1 MRTWRLP
8 LSLAVLETLVLLSS
22 IAVTHPAMAQVVD
35 CVSCVGTD
43 VTPDGGNVTVSA
55 NSTQNNLT
63 FTVTNT
69 GTLSGTFT
77 FTCSATG
84 NVTCGTVTP
93 ASKVIGPGFDA
104 IVNVKFDAGAVGT
117 GVITLTASG
126 GTTDTGFY
134 NITVQ
139 ATGPPVVVL
148 RNHNKDNVERIN
160 GSEIRFAYSSLNKLL
175 VRTGCATTWNWAGAL
190 GYL

>member
-8 LSLAVLETLVLLSS
+8 FSLAVLETLVLLPST
-22 IAVTHPAMAQVVD
+22 ALTHRAMAQVVE

-55 NSTQNNLT
+55 NSTGNSVP

-93 ASKVIGPGFDA
+93 ASKVIGAGMEAF
-104 IVNVKFDAGAVGT
+104 VNVSYSAGAAGT

-134 NITVQ
+134 NITVL

-148 RNHNKDNVERIN
+148 RNHNKDNVDR
-160 GSEIRFAYSSLNKLL
+160 SLCLTSGAGEAL
-175 VRTGCATTWNWAGAL
+175 PGAAETW
-190 GYL
+190 

>member
-8 LSLAVLETLVLLSS
+8 LSLVVLETLVLLSS
-22 IAVTHPAMAQVVD
+22 TSVHPATAQVVE

-43 VTPDGGNVTVSA
+43 VTPDGGTATVSA
-55 NSTQNNLT
+55 NSTQNNLP

-69 GTLSGTFT
+69 GTLDGTFT

-84 NVTCGTVTP
+84 NVTCGPPPT
-93 ASKVIGPGFDA
+93 SRVIRAGFDA
-104 IVNVKFDAGAVGT
+104 LVNVTFNAGATGT
-117 GVITLTASG
+117 GVITLTASS

-139 ATGPPVVVL
+139 APP
-148 RNHNKDNVERIN
+148 RCSGGRPAE
-160 GSEIRFAYSSLNKLL
+160 SQ
-175 VRTGCATTWNWAGAL
+175 
-190 GYL
+190 